1 MFVPPLKNKP
11 DKKPQ
16 PSKTTAAAQSTKESV
31 QQPEKEESSQWNVLD
46 SCCLAPYKVLFA
58 PITMV
63 AKAVTHKV
71 K

>member
-16 PSKTTAAAQSTKESV
+16 PSKTTQSTKESV
-31 QQPEKEESSQWNVLD
+31 QQPEKEESSQWSVLD